1 MFHIC
6 EGGKKI
12 SFLCPNGTI
21 FQQTELICDWW
32 FKVNCAASP
41 GHYAESSEVL
51 SRAQNRSSNSA
62 AANKSK
68 PTVKLDKDDK
78 RHKGSEEIQNENFD
92 FEDIGFPDLNAPKSN
107 SLNNNDRKSKAYS
120 QPSQKLQK
128 SSNTQ
133 NGLNGQSSQE
143 SQVFAAS
150 SSFAAQMNSFNG
162 YFYKQPNQAKSS
174 NQKEATT
181 QTPYTQAT
189 SASPVTTTVGVSFV
203 KNNDFNGYQ
212 YNQPERTD
220 RRLQANKTR
229 NEGKQRTDQGATT
242 TTTTTTTSAP
252 ITYANRGTTKYKDS
266 VKQTN
271 QSSNQFII
279 NVADT
284 TVRPTSAPPLIRNR
298 GNFASTTARYETT
311 RTTPYYTPTVPSI
324 GTSSQNRFQDARP
337 TVSSTQ
343 VAEHAMEMMQTI
355 QDLKLNGPTEPAT
368 DGKEYGDRS
377 GLIIPPSVMNNFLYK
392 MINLWFSKA
401 FITAIRIFSVCFCL
415 YFHFVFIFYF
425 LFLCNGKSRDRKH
438 CTRWHCISLPLS
450 IVW

>member
-51 SRAQNRSSNSA
+51 SRAQNRSSTTAA

-68 PTVKLDKDDK
+68 PTVKLDKEGIK
-78 RHKGSEEIQNENFD
+78 NHKASEEVQHENFD

-107 SLNNNDRKSKAYS
+107 SLNNNDRKAKNYA

-128 SSNTQ
+128 ASSTQ

-162 YFYKQPNQAKSS
+162 YFYKMPNNQAAKSS

-181 QTPYTQAT
+181 QTPFPQAT
-189 SASPVTTTVGVSFV
+189 STSPVTTTVGVSFV
-203 KNNDFNGYQ
+203 KNNDFSGYL
-212 YNQPERTD
+212 YNQPQPDRAD
-220 RRLQANKTR
+220 RRLQASKAS
-229 NEGKQRTDQGATT
+229 NEGKQRIDQRA

-266 VKQTN
+266 VKQNN

-284 TVRPTSAPPLIRNR
+284 TIRPTSPPPLIRNR
-298 GNFASTTARYETT
+298 GNLVSTTARYETT
-311 RTTPYYTPTVPSI
+311 RTTPFYTPTVPSV
-324 GTSSQNRFQDARP
+324 GTVSQNRFQDARP

-355 QDLKLNGPTEPAT
+355 QDLKLNGPTEPGT
-368 DGKEYGDRS
+368 DGKEYGDRA
-377 GLIIPPSVMNNFLYK
+377 GLIIPPSV
-392 MINLWFSKA
+392 INIHKYSF
-401 FITAIRIFSVCFCL
+401 
-415 YFHFVFIFYF
+415 
-425 LFLCNGKSRDRKH
+425 
-438 CTRWHCISLPLS
+438 
-450 IVW
+450 

>member
-1 MFHIC
+1 MPFLTSFAHFFPFHVKVFHIC

-51 SRAQNRSSNSA
+51 SRAQNRSSNFAAA

-78 RHKGSEEIQNENFD
+78 HNKASEEIQNESFD
-92 FEDIGFPDLNAPKSN
+92 FEDIGIPDLNAPKSN
-107 SLNNNDRKSKAYS
+107 SLNNNGDRKSKAYS
-120 QPSQKLQK
+120 QQSQKLQK
-128 SSNTQ
+128 SSSSQ
-133 NGLNGQSSQE
+133 NAQNSQE

-162 YFYKQPNQAKSS
+162 YFYKQPNQVKSS

-189 SASPVTTTVGVSFV
+189 STSPAGTTTVGVSFV
-203 KNNDFNGYQ
+203 NNGYQ
-212 YNQPERTD
+212 YNQPDRTD
-220 RRLQANKTR
+220 RRLQSSTAA
-229 NEGKQRTDQGATT
+229 NEGKQRNDQGA
-242 TTTTTTTSAP
+242 TTTTTTSAP

-266 VKQTN
+266 VKQNN

-279 NVADT
+279 NVVDT
-284 TVRPTSAPPLIRNR
+284 TVRPTLAPPLIRNR

-324 GTSSQNRFQDARP
+324 GTSSQSQFQDARP

-355 QDLKLNGPTEPAT
+355 QDLKLNGPAEPGT
-368 DGKEYGDRS
+368 DEKEYGDRS
-377 GLIIPPSVMNNFLYK
+377 GLIIPPSVIDNFKFRINFLF
-392 MINLWFSKA
+392 NL
-401 FITAIRIFSVCFCL
+401 V
-415 YFHFVFIFYF
+415 
-425 LFLCNGKSRDRKH
+425 
-438 CTRWHCISLPLS
+438 
-450 IVW
+450 